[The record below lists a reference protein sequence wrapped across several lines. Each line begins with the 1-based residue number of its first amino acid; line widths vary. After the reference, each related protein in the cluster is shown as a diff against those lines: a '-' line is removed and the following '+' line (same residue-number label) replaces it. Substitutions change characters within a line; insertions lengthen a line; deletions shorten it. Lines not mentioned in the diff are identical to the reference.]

1 MIFLW
6 HVVRLLRGLCV
17 ALFCRAL
24 LSGVVSSGWRPNPA
38 ARGLVVIGSLAAKSA
53 QFAGQLP
60 RGLGLWCILAQLL
73 CCKWSSHTISAAA
86 GCYHYRVTRLIGK
99 LFKKLMGA
107 EQKAQDTSKVAKPQ
121 GQARAD
127 TKPGQGRQQ
136 KRDGKP
142 DQQRNRRGGKGK
154 PRQPSAPQADVDVVS
169 SEPAT
174 VERPPRHSKQ
184 PKPATPAKPW
194 DISEFAVDV
203 VEGKTRFHDFDLAP
217 ELMHGIADLG
227 FKYCSPIQAQSL
239 PHALQG
245 KDVVGKAQTGTGK
258 TAAFLTAIIDYL
270 LKSPI
275 TEKRYAGEA
284 RALIIAPTRELVIQI
299 AEDAKALCK
308 HTDLKIHTLV
318 GGMDYTKQQRRL
330 QDTFVDIL
338 VATPGRLLDFCG
350 NKDVYLDQL
359 EVLVIDEADR
369 MLDMGFIPQVRQIV
383 RQTPHKEER
392 QTLFFSA
399 TFTDDVHNLVQQ
411 WTYQPIT
418 IEIEPESVANERV
431 DQHVY
436 LVSTEEKYT
445 LLYNLI
451 QQEHAESMIVFANRR
466 DECRDLHDKLL
477 RHGIK
482 AGLLSGEITQNK
494 RVSTLDAFKS
504 GELKVLVATDVA
516 GRGIHISGISHVV
529 NFTLPEEPE
538 DYVHRIGRTGRAGKS
553 GTSISFACE
562 DDALRLEPIEKLL
575 GKPIKCEQP
584 PETLLLEPP
593 ALPAGSG
600 GNQRPAARPRT
611 PNRSRRPRY

>member
-1 MIFLW
+1 MVLPLGIVGAQKR
-6 HVVRLLRGLCV
+6 HAGRDHQGQQRG
-17 ALFCRAL
+17 RHQ
-24 LSGVVSSGWRPNPA
+24 
-38 ARGLVVIGSLAAKSA
+38 RGAHKQDGRDKTAHERVTQEK
-53 QFAGQLP
+53 
-60 RGLGLWCILAQLL
+60 
-73 CCKWSSHTISAAA
+73 SSHDKRGRDS
-86 GCYHYRVTRLIGK
+86 
-99 LFKKLMGA
+99 
-107 EQKAQDTSKVAKPQ
+107 QP
-121 GQARAD
+121 ARAEKAPVPK
-127 TKPGQGRQQ
+127 TEK
-136 KRDGKP
+136 
-142 DQQRNRRGGKGK
+142 NHASRR
-154 PRQPSAPQADVDVVS
+154 
-169 SEPAT
+169 
-174 VERPPRHSKQ
+174 
-184 PKPATPAKPW
+184 PAKIDHGPW
-194 DISEFAVDV
+194 DISEFQVEPL
-203 VEGKTRFHDFDLAP
+203 EGKTRFHDFDL
-217 ELMHGIADLG
+217 ELPLMRGIAALG

-258 TAAFLTAIIDYL
+258 TAAFLTAIIDDL
-270 LKSPI
+270 LKNPI

-284 RALIIAPTRELVIQI
+284 RALVIAPTRELVMQI
-299 AEDAKALCK
+299 AEDAKSLCK
-308 HTDLKIHTLV
+308 YTDLKIHTLV
-318 GGMDYTKQQRRL
+318 GGMDYVKQQRHL
-330 QDTFVDIL
+330 HEDLVDIL

-359 EVLVIDEADR
+359 EILVIDEADR

-383 RQTPHKEER
+383 RQTPKREER

-411 WTYQPIT
+411 WTYKPVT
-418 IEIEPESVANERV
+418 VDIEPESVANARV

-466 DECRDLHDKLL
+466 DECRDLHEKLL

-494 RVSTLDAFKS
+494 RVSTLDAFKN
-504 GELKVLVATDVA
+504 GDIKVLVATDVA

-538 DYVHRIGRTGRAGKS
+538 DYVHRIGRTGRAGKT

-562 DDALRLEPIEKLL
+562 DDALRLEPIERLL

-584 PETLLLEPP
+584 PEQLLLAPPDLPP
-593 ALPAGSG
+593 APPRARHGERYSNRSVGNRPGGSRSG
-600 GNQRPAARPRT
+600 GGNRPR
-611 PNRSRRPRY
+611 RGR